1 MRRSRIRDPTW
12 QSIASVVDPLFRLA
26 MLFTPAGPIPPR
38 LTSLAAAWIPCIKQF
53 WLHRKMRVREAN
65 AAIGESREQCCP
77 EPAGNPN
84 PARCKRAQCIPCA
97 SSATQIRPTSRWQRA
112 PRDCAGPADL
122 PGRMSGWRLDSLL
135 FSVNAG
141 EKLLRRA
148 GVKMHHGLRRRAGL
162 VQVSD
167 VQTQLSC
174 SIDEPAFPSRPAS
187 PEPRRAT

>member
-26 MLFTPAGPIPPR
+26 MLFIPAGPIPPR

-122 PGRMSGWRLDSLL
+122 LGRMSPWRLDSLP
-135 FSVNAG
+135 FSA
-141 EKLLRRA
+141 ERRFTSA
-148 GVKMHHGLRRRAGL
+148 LQKGFRIELPKNLDQQGDDT
-162 VQVSD
+162 VQPVWWLAPMPAP
-167 VQTQLSC
+167 LS
-174 SIDEPAFPSRPAS
+174 P
-187 PEPRRAT
+187 